1 MCCNTTANKKMHKVH
16 SVKYNFIMNF
26 ILTASGFIFPL
37 ITFPYVSRVLL
48 ETGNGKVAFVIA
60 YVNYFLMVAQLG
72 IPTYGIRACARVR
85 DDKEKLSQTYQE
97 LMIINLVTTTVITGV
112 YFITLF
118 TVPQLFENRT
128 MFLINSCTFF
138 LQFMGANW
146 LFQALEQYDY
156 ITIRNII
163 FKIISV
169 ILMFILVRQSG
180 DYIIYSTITMFA
192 AYGSNV
198 LNFFRARKY
207 VSFRKTGKYDF
218 KRHYKP
224 ILTLFAQSLAISIYT
239 NLDTIMLGFMKGDV
253 RDAQV
258 GYYSAATRIKVILT
272 SLVTS
277 LGNVLLPRMSYYV
290 KKGLKSEFSR
300 LMIKAMNFALFI
312 SIPLALFFFIA
323 SNESLRFIAGARY
336 EPATMTLSFLALCV
350 IPIGITNVI
359 GIQVLTPLED
369 EKHVMISV
377 IAGAVTD
384 FLLNLAFIPAY
395 GSTGAAVATLI
406 AEVVVLIMQLVYA
419 RNIIKPVK
427 RYIKLPKYVITGLI
441 AAAPTFLIHLI
452 HFPHPVINVI
462 IESVIFFGIYAGILY
477 AAKDR
482 MITETLGAAKR
493 KIKRGRSSE
502 NNITEKQ

>member
-1 MCCNTTANKKMHKVH
+1 MHKVH

-48 ETGNGKVAFVIA
+48 ETGTGKVAFVTA
-60 YVNYFLMVAQLG
+60 YVNYFLMIAQLG

-85 DDKEKLSQTYQE
+85 DDKKKLSQTYQE

-169 ILMFILVRQSG
+169 VLMFILVRQSG
-180 DYIIYSTITMFA
+180 DFVIYSAITMFA

-207 VSFRKTGKYDF
+207 ISYRKTERYDF
-218 KRHYKP
+218 RRHFKP

-239 NLDTIMLGFMKGDV
+239 NLDTIMLGFMKGDA

-290 KKGLKSEFSR
+290 KKGLKGDFAR

-312 SIPLALFFFIA
+312 SIPLGLFFCIT
-323 SNESLRFIAGARY
+323 SSESLRFLAGARY

-350 IPIGITNVI
+350 IPIGITNVL

-369 EKHVMISV
+369 EKHVMFSV

-384 FLLNLAFIPAY
+384 FLLNLAFIPSF
-395 GSTGAAVATLI
+395 GSTGAAAATLI
-406 AEVVVLIMQLVYA
+406 AEIVVLIMQLIYA
-419 RNIIKPVK
+419 KSIIKPVR
-427 RYIKLPKYVITGLI
+427 RYIKLPKYAITGLCS
-441 AAAPTFLIHLI
+441 AVPTFLIHLI
-452 HFPHPVINVI
+452 PFPHPVINLIVEVI
-462 IESVIFFGIYAGILY
+462 VFFGIYAGILY
-477 AAKDR
+477 AAKDK
-482 MITETLGAAKR
+482 MITETIGAAKR
-493 KIKRGRSSE
+493 KIKRGKSSD
-502 NNITEKQ
+502 NKIQKQ